1 MVDMDM
7 GRAGVEALGL
17 TVEQVGAISATKSV
31 EGVLKVVDAATKE
44 SHGGKFWTNDGEEL
58 PF

>member
-1 MVDMDM
+1 
-7 GRAGVEALGL
+7 
-17 TVEQVGAISATKSV
+17 V